1 MVAVEG
7 PMVDPHHHRTAPHRT
22 ARHRTASHRT
32 TLHCTALHCTAPHGT
47 APHRTAPHRIA
58 PHRTASRR
66 QTANL
71 VSPHQATSL
80 CLFGRTFP
88 CIGRSVDEQHGR
100 HDANGYSTI
109 LDG

>member
-7 PMVDPHHHRTAPHRT
+7 PMVDPHH
-22 ARHRTASHRT
+22 
-32 TLHCTALHCTAPHGT
+32 
-47 APHRTAPHRIA
+47 HRTAPHRIA